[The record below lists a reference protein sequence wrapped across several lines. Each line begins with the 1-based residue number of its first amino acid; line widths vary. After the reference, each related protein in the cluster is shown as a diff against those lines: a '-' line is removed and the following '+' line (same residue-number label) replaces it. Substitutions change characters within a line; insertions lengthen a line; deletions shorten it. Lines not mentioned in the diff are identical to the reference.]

1 MKASEEI
8 QVRANK
14 LSSLA
19 EAIRYIEEQD
29 LNGQGRRMI
38 HLLMVTYSGLTA
50 AQCSAISGYSFPEA
64 GRRAANTARKLAGG
78 DWEMNKI
85 WNEAVKIIHDS
96 TIRHQKTAVR
106 QNL

>member
-8 QVRANK
+8 QQRANK

-19 EAIRYIEEQD
+19 EAIRCIEGKE
-29 LNGQGRRMI
+29 LNGRGRRLI

-64 GRRAANTARKLAGG
+64 GRRAANTARKLDKS
-78 DWEMNKI
+78 DWELNKV
-85 WNEAVKIIHDS
+85 WNDAVKIIH
-96 TIRHQKTAVR
+96 KTG
-106 QNL
+106 